1 MVKQRITSY
10 TNDHLS
16 YQNSRKLVAQLNDVE
31 SARKNRMTYFK
42 NRYQLEITKKQILSK
57 YDLNSTYEKINKNL
71 DRSIKF

>member
-1 MVKQRITSY
+1 MVKQRIMSY